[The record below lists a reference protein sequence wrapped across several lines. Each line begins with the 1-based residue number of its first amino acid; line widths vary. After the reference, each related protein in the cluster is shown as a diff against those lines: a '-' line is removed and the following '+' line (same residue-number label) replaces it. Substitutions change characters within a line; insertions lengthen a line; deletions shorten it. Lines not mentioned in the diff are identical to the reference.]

1 MNSLFQNSVD
11 LQSQDPKPI
20 MCVSD
25 EGGSHV
31 MPLIKISSE
40 KEMDA
45 DILFSPKVADPTEKV
60 NQEDKPALKS
70 RESGAKASLRESES
84 EGNSMGVLY
93 QSSMGSLHQDTHQ
106 HGKNGNSH
114 CENWIVEL
122 ESRLNSPLLTGN
134 GFVSPAFRTSF
145 SPAL

>member
-70 RESGAKASLRESES
+70 RESGAKTSLRESES

-93 QSSMGSLHQDTHQ
+93 QSSMGSLHQVTHQ

-145 SPAL
+145 SR